1 MSVFLAIR
9 LLEEVESDIKQNNY
23 WQSFF
28 DFSPMIR
35 PNPNFLAATV
45 SKIESVKLTI
55 KTAVDSRYGFIW

>member
-28 DFSPMIR
+28 DFSPMIML
-35 PNPNFLAATV
+35 NPNFLTATV

-55 KTAVDSRYGFIW
+55 KTAVDRRYGFIW

>member
-28 DFSPMIR
+28 DFSPMIML
-35 PNPNFLAATV
+35 NPNFLTATV
-45 SKIESVKLTI
+45 SKIESVKLITKI
-55 KTAVDSRYGFIW
+55 AMDSKYGLIG